1 MTALKEPS
9 LLVRY
14 IVITDKVNIAAAAAD
29 VPVISDASSSS
40 KENIGFLIII

>member
-14 IVITDKVNIAAAAAD
+14 IVIMEKVIIAAAAAD
-29 VPVISDASSSS
+29 VPVI
-40 KENIGFLIII
+40 